1 MFGLKS
7 HQIIGIKKEIEKA
20 LKEEAR
26 KKEEEGLNK
35 KHSAKKEEV
44 TLKKKLLILDYLGII
59 KSIDMDNTKKAKLL
73 SILLNQSEQNI
84 REYLSDMYSREKEVK
99 TKENLNYV
107 SELFSELN
115 LSNHKK
121 QVIRDIE
128 KFIEKD

>member
-1 MFGLKS
+1 MGFRDTFGTE
-7 HQIIGIKKEIEKA
+7 GRRKKEILVETKKLIEDA
-20 LKEEAR
+20 L
-26 KKEEEGLNK
+26 LNK
-35 KHSAKKEEV
+35 PKAKKEEV

-59 KSIDMDNTKKAKLL
+59 KSLDLDNTKKAKLL

-107 SELFSELN
+107 FELFNELN

-121 QVIRDIE
+121 QVIKDIE